1 MSLNLLKVIDI
12 HKNEQG
18 QVIEMLVTPDNDNII
33 TSPEDELNK
42 AIWMKVQEVINSLND
57 GTMALTNMTLDI
69 YGEFHQTKSNAM
81 EMMDQ
86 ARRYVESELQREII
100 NIIRFQATGFSLSG
114 IVTYSRDPESV
125 PEDLIN
131 ELKQTYETY
140 ETRFRRKK
148 DRKTL
153 IEIMENIQRNPDQVG
168 LTRDS
173 LYYVRTSDAYIIGSR
188 ENILPAISDILITEI
203 KNRRGNPCMSNLE
216 IMQDLNITLAD
227 MLQTRQIEFNSTITA
242 GEIRENIAET
252 LKRNGQTGRKTGKT
266 FGTTG
271 ATLTEDK
278 SQFGGWLE
286 HGDLNISRLQQAA
299 TSGARQISSGAR
311 QLGQG
316 IKTSYDSI
324 DKQKIKEDLI
334 KSQQQLEKT
343 SKQINETLR
352 KINANERTIEAKKSI
367 KKGIINMFKR
377 HTDEDNN

>member
-12 HKNEQG
+12 HKNENES
-18 QVIEMLVTPDNDNII
+18 VVEMLVTPDNDKL
-33 TSPEDELNK
+33 TSPDEEFNQ
-42 AIWMKVQEVINSLND
+42 AVWMRTSDIINQINA
-57 GTMALTNMTLDI
+57 GTMALTNMSMDI

-81 EMMDQ
+81 EMMDS
-86 ARRYVESELQREII
+86 ARRYVESELSREII
-100 NIIRFQATGFSLSG
+100 NIIRFQSIGFNLSG
-114 IVTYSRDPESV
+114 IITYNQNPEDV

-173 LYYVRTSDAYIIGSR
+173 LFYVRTSDSYIIGSK

-203 KNRRGNPCMSNLE
+203 KNRRGNPCMTNLE
-216 IMQDLNITLAD
+216 VMQDLNITLAD
-227 MLQTRQIEFNSTITA
+227 MLQSRQIQFNSSITA
-242 GEIRENIAET
+242 GEIRTEIAET
-252 LKRNGQTGRKTGKT
+252 LRNKGGSGLKRRSAGINK
-266 FGTTG
+266 G

-286 HGDLNISRLQQAA
+286 HGDININRLQQAA
-299 TSGARQISSGAR
+299 TTGARQITSGATR
-311 QLGQG
+311 LGQG
-316 IKTSYDSI
+316 IKNQYDSI

-343 SKQINETLR
+343 QRQLNETLR
-352 KINANERTIEAKKSI
+352 KINADERTIEAKKSI

-377 HTDEDNN
+377 HTDD

>member
-1 MSLNLLKVIDI
+1 
-12 HKNEQG
+12 
-18 QVIEMLVTPDNDNII
+18 
-33 TSPEDELNK
+33 
-42 AIWMKVQEVINSLND
+42 
-57 GTMALTNMTLDI
+57 
-69 YGEFHQTKSNAM
+69 
-81 EMMDQ
+81 
-86 ARRYVESELQREII
+86 
-100 NIIRFQATGFSLSG
+100 
-114 IVTYSRDPESV
+114 
-125 PEDLIN
+125 
-131 ELKQTYETY
+131 
-140 ETRFRRKK
+140 
-148 DRKTL
+148 
-153 IEIMENIQRNPDQVG
+153 MENIQRNPDQVG

-252 LKRNGQTGRKTGKT
+252 LRNKVGSGLKRRSA
-266 FGTTG
+266 GTSNG

-278 SQFGGWLE
+278 SSLSGWLE
-286 HGDLNISRLQQAA
+286 HGDLNINRLQQAA
-299 TSGARQISSGAR
+299 TSGARQITSGATR
-311 QLGQG
+311 LGQG

-324 DKQKIKEDLI
+324 DKQKIKQDLI

-343 SKQINETLR
+343 SRQLNETLR
-352 KINANERTIEAKKSI
+352 KINADERTIEAKKSI

>member
-1 MSLNLLKVIDI
+1 MSMNLLKVIDV

-18 QVIEMLVTPDNDNII
+18 QVVEMLVTPDNDNII

-42 AIWMKVQEVINSLND
+42 AVWMKVQEVIDSLNQ
-57 GTMALTNMTLDI
+57 GNMALTNMTLDI

-81 EMMDQ
+81 DMMDS
-86 ARRYVESELQREII
+86 ARRYVETEMQREII
-100 NIIRFQATGFSLSG
+100 NIIRFVSVGFNLQG
-114 IVTYSRDPESV
+114 IVTYASNIEDV

-168 LTRDS
+168 LTRES
-173 LYYVRTSDAYIIGSR
+173 LFYVRTSDAYIIGSR

-227 MLQTRQIEFNSTITA
+227 MLQNRQIEFNSTITA
-242 GEIRENIAET
+242 GEIREEIAET
-252 LKRNGQTGRKTGKT
+252 LRNKGGSGLKRRSA
-266 FGTTG
+266 GTNKG

-278 SQFGGWLE
+278 SSLSGWLE
-286 HGDLNISRLQQAA
+286 HGDLNINRLQQAA
-299 TSGARQISSGAR
+299 TSGARQITSGATK
-311 QLGQG
+311 LGQG
-316 IKTSYDSI
+316 IKNQYDSI

-334 KSQQQLEKT
+334 RSQQQLEKT
-343 SKQINETLR
+343 QRQLNETLR
-352 KINANERTIEAKKSI
+352 KINADERTIEAKKSI
-367 KKGIINMFKR
+367 KKGIISMFKR
-377 HTDEDNN
+377 HTDE

>member
-1 MSLNLLKVIDI
+1 MSMNLLKVIDL
-12 HKNEQG
+12 HKNENES
-18 QVIEMLVTPDNDNII
+18 VVEMLVTPDNDKL
-33 TSPEDELNK
+33 TSPDEEFNR
-42 AIWMKVQEVINSLND
+42 AVWMRTSDIINQINA
-57 GTMALTNMTLDI
+57 GTLCLTNMTLDI
-69 YGEFHQTKSNAM
+69 YGEFHWSKSDAM
-81 EMMDQ
+81 NMMDS
-86 ARRYVESELQREII
+86 ARRYVETEMQREII
-100 NIIRFQATGFSLSG
+100 NIIRFVQVGFNLQG
-114 IVTYSRDPESV
+114 IVTYASNIEDV

-173 LYYVRTSDAYIIGSR
+173 LFYVRTSDAYIIGSK
-188 ENILPAISDILITEI
+188 ENILPAISDIIITEI

-227 MLQTRQIEFNSTITA
+227 MLQTRQIEFNSSITA

-252 LKRNGQTGRKTGKT
+252 LKNKGGHHQRVADRRTLSGN
-266 FGTTG
+266 G

-286 HGDLNISRLQQAA
+286 HGDLNINRLQQAA

-343 SKQINETLR
+343 QRQLNETLR
-352 KINANERTIEAKKSI
+352 KINADERTIEAKKNI

-377 HTDEDNN
+377 HTDE

>member
-1 MSLNLLKVIDI
+1 MSMNLLKVIDV

-18 QVIEMLVTPDNDNII
+18 QVVEMLVTPDNDNII
-33 TSPEDELNK
+33 TSPEDELNR
-42 AIWMKVQEVINSLND
+42 AVWMKVQEVIDSLNQ
-57 GTMALTNMTLDI
+57 GTMALTNMSLDI

-81 EMMDQ
+81 NMMDS
-86 ARRYVESELQREII
+86 ARRYVETEMQREII
-100 NIIRFQATGFSLSG
+100 NIIRFQSIGFNLSG
-114 IVTYSRDPESV
+114 IITYNQNPEDV

-153 IEIMENIQRNPDQVG
+153 IEIMENIQRNPETVG
-168 LTRDS
+168 LSHDS

-188 ENILPAISDILITEI
+188 ENILPAISDILINEI

-227 MLQTRQIEFNSTITA
+227 MLQTRQIEFNSSIIA
-242 GEIRENIAET
+242 GEIRTEIAET
-252 LKRNGQTGRKTGKT
+252 LKRNGGTGRKTQRT
-266 FGTTG
+266 FGTSNG

-278 SQFGGWLE
+278 SSLSGWLE

-299 TSGARQISSGAR
+299 SSGARQITSGAR

-352 KINANERTIEAKKSI
+352 KINADERTIEAKKSI
-367 KKGIINMFKR
+367 KKGLISMFKR
-377 HTDEDNN
+377 HTDD